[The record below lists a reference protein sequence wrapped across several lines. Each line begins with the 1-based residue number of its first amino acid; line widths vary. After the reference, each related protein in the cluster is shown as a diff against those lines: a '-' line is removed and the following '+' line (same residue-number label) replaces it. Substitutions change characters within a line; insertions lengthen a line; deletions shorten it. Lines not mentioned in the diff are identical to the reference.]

1 MAGNP
6 NYATDVLSATL
17 EVFLSRQP
25 KDAIFQDLA
34 LLDVL
39 EKRAKTK
46 RKGGLKL
53 IEPLMYAKSSSGGS
67 YSGWDTFD
75 VSPQNGLTNAEFV
88 WKYYYWSI
96 TINGQEEQENA
107 GESAMLDLLEAK
119 WEQTKMSML
128 DAIGADIF
136 LDGTGNGG
144 KKITGL
150 ALMVDNAG
158 TYGNI
163 ARSGN
168 SWWGSQ
174 ENGNAVAITAAG
186 ANGLRRMF
194 NDCSFGKMK
203 RTPNLIVTTQ
213 EGFESY
219 EALMDSNMR
228 YSNTGEENVG
238 FRNPN
243 LMFRNAPMFWDDYCQ
258 DATLYMLNTDFIK
271 WIVNSD
277 RDMTPTPFKVP
288 TNQDGKVAQVLW
300 AGNLTCSNCR
310 HQGKFT
316 ALTNA

>member
-53 IEPLMYAKSSSGGS
+53 VEPLMYAKSSSGGS

>member
-1 MAGNP
+1 MPGNS
-6 NYATDVLSATL
+6 NYSTDVLTTTF
-17 EVFLSRQP
+17 EVFLSKQP

-39 EKRAKTK
+39 DKRAKTK
-46 RKGGLKL
+46 RKGGIKL
-53 IEPLMYAKSSSGGS
+53 LEPLMYAKSSSGGS

-75 VSPQNGLTNAEFV
+75 VAPQQGLTNAEFL

-107 GESAMLDLLEAK
+107 GEGQMIDLLEAK
-119 WEQTKMSML
+119 WEQTKMSMV
-128 DAIGADIF
+128 DAIGSDLF
-136 LDGTGNGG
+136 LDGTGNSS
-144 KKITGL
+144 KKVTGL
-150 ALMVDNAG
+150 ALAVDNAG

-163 ARSGN
+163 ARSSN
-168 SWWGSQ
+168 TWWQSQ
-174 ENGNAVAITAAG
+174 ENGNAVALAVSG

-194 NDCSFGKMK
+194 NDCSYGKMK

-219 EALMDSNMR
+219 EALMDTNMR
-228 YSNTGEENVG
+228 YSNTGEQNVG
-238 FRNPN
+238 FARPN
-243 LMFRNAPMFWDDYCQ
+243 LMFRDAPMFWDDYCQ
-258 DATLYMLNTDFIK
+258 DATLYMLNTDFLK

-277 RDMTPTPFKVP
+277 RDMAPTPFKTP

>member
-1 MAGNP
+1 MPGNP
-6 NYATDVLSATL
+6 NYATDVLTATL
-17 EVFLSRQP
+17 EVFLSKQP

-53 IEPLMYAKSSSGGS
+53 LEPLMYAKSTSGGS

-75 VSPQNGLTNAEFV
+75 VSPQQGITNAEYL

-107 GESAMLDLLEAK
+107 GEAAMIDLLETK
-119 WEQTKMSML
+119 WEQTKMSMV
-128 DAIGADIF
+128 DAIGADLF
-136 LDGTGNGG
+136 LDGTGNGS
-144 KKITGL
+144 KKVTGL
-150 ALMVDNAG
+150 ALAVDNAG

-163 ARSGN
+163 ARSSN
-168 SWWGSQ
+168 TWWQSQ
-174 ENGNAVAITAAG
+174 ENGNAVAITPAG
-186 ANGLRRMF
+186 SNGLRRMF
-194 NDCSFGKMK
+194 NDCSYGKQK

-213 EGFESY
+213 EGYESY
-219 EALMDSNMR
+219 EALMDTNMR
-228 YSNTGEENVG
+228 YTNTGEENVG
-238 FRNPN
+238 YRNPN

-258 DATLYMLNTDFIK
+258 DGGLYMLNTDFLK

-288 TNQDGKVAQVLW
+288 TNQDGKVAQILW
-300 AGNLTCSNCR
+300 AGNLTSSNCR

>member
-1 MAGNP
+1 MPNP
-6 NYATDVLSATL
+6 NYSTDVLSATL
-17 EVFLSRQP
+17 EVFLSKQP

-39 EKRAKTK
+39 NKRAKTK
-46 RKGGLKL
+46 RKGGLKML
-53 IEPLMYAKSSSGGS
+53 EPLMYAKSTSGGS
-67 YSGWDTFD
+67 YSGWDTFN
-75 VSPQNGLTNAEFV
+75 VAPQEGLTNAEFL

-96 TINGQEEQENA
+96 TINGQEEQENS
-107 GESAMLDLLEAK
+107 GESAMLNLLEAK
-119 WEQTKMSML
+119 WEQAKMSMV
-128 DAIGADIF
+128 DDIGADLF
-136 LDGTGNGG
+136 LDGTGNGS
-144 KKITGL
+144 KDVTGL

-163 ARSGN
+163 LRSSN
-168 SWWGSQ
+168 SWWASQ

-186 ANGLRRMF
+186 ANGLRRMY
-194 NDCSFGKMK
+194 NDCSYGRQK

-219 EALMDSNMR
+219 EALMDGNMR

-238 FRNPN
+238 FKAPN
-243 LMFRNAPMFWDDYCQ
+243 LMFRNAPLFWDDYCQ

-288 TNQDGKVAQVLW
+288 TNQDGKVAQILW